1 MHIALDCLV
10 VGRHPS
16 GVEQA
21 VRGLLAGLAA
31 CELGERRFSVLA
43 GRDFA
48 SDALIG
54 AGFELRAAPA
64 WTRSRLGRVVY
75 EQAFLPGL
83 LGRLRPDLVHGVAYV
98 LPLRWRGPSVVT
110 IHDTVTLTHPEW
122 CKPLNVW
129 HYRAV
134 MTRSAR
140 AASVVV
146 APSRC
151 AQRAVVEQ
159 IGVERART
167 RVVPLGVS
175 EEFRP
180 AATESIETLRERYRL
195 PERYMLCVGNL
206 EPRKNLTAVIEA
218 FGTFAEKAPHGL
230 VLAGK
235 LGWRWQPVIQAI
247 ANNSV
252 ADRILWLDY
261 VPSVDLPA
269 LYSGA
274 EAVVQWS
281 LDEGFGLAPLE
292 AMACGTPAVISD
304 GGALPEVAGE
314 AALVVPLSAG
324 PEGLAAELLR
334 LAEHEELR
342 QQLSERGLRHS
353 ARFTWR
359 AHAERMMDIYEEV
372 GGEATR

>member
-16 GVEQA
+16 GVERA
-21 VRGLLAGLAA
+21 VSGLLEGLAA
-31 CELGERRFSVLA
+31 CDLTEHHVSVLA
-43 GRDFA
+43 GREFA
-48 SDALIG
+48 SEGPAG
-54 AGFELRAAPA
+54 AGFELHTAPA
-64 WTRSRLGRVVY
+64 WTRWRLGRVLY
-75 EQAFLPGL
+75 EQAVLPGL
-83 LGRLRPDLVHGVAYV
+83 LRRWQADLLHGTAYV

-122 CKPLNVW
+122 CKTLNVW

-140 AASVVV
+140 AASAVVV
-146 APSRC
+146 PSAH
-151 AQRAVVEQ
+151 AQRAVVEH
-159 IGVERART
+159 IGVDEART
-167 RVVPLGVS
+167 RVAPLGVG

-180 AATESIETLRERYRL
+180 ARAEAIEALRERYGL
-195 PERYMLCVGNL
+195 PDRYLLCVGNL

-218 FGTFAEKAPHGL
+218 FESFAQNAPHGL

-235 LGWRWQPVIQAI
+235 PGWRWRPVFQAVVSS
-247 ANNSV
+247 SV
-252 ADRILWLDY
+252 AQRIDWLGY
-261 VPSVDLPA
+261 VSSEDLPA

-274 EAVVQWS
+274 EALVQWS

-314 AALVVPLSAG
+314 AALMVPLSAG
-324 PEGLAAELLR
+324 PEGLTAELLR
-334 LAEHEELR
+334 LAEDEGLR
-342 QQLSERGLRHS
+342 QELTERGRRH
-353 ARFTWR
+353 AAGFTWR
-359 AHAERMMDIYEEV
+359 AHAERMMSIYEEV
-372 GGEATR
+372 GREGTC